1 VLTCCLSL
9 QGALV
14 LGEAIE
20 RLDFVS
26 CLVSYVGVLFVT
38 RPAFLFS
45 PDEESKEVPPLAITC
60 ALGGSVMQ
68 ACSYITMRQLREL
81 NYVVI
86 NHYFL
91 LFGLLYALATL
102 WYFDVVR
109 L

>member
-1 VLTCCLSL
+1 
-9 QGALV
+9 LV